1 LILKNDLKRKN
12 TNIIEINNKMQF
24 HASELNKTNQILME
38 LPLFRNLMDEKDE
51 LEEHVNMLKHNIMYF
66 ESTNRKLL
74 KKVEKLKSEI
84 KTMKKNKKSKNDY
97 IKQEKITEDEDDDD
111 VVFINQKDAT
121 VVQPAIQ
128 MVIEEGDDHPGLIT
142 CSTVQIK
149 ANEEYDDK
157 LLAEIDD
164 ELSVGQELGEH
175 ESKKNTIEVE
185 GEEGEEEVV
194 EGEDEEVEVVD
205 EEEVEVI
212 EEEEVEVIEEEEV
225 EVVEGE
231 EEEGEDEVEVIEGE
245 EEVEVV
251 EGEEE
256 EVEVVEGEEEEVEVV
271 EGEEEVE
278 VVEGEEEVEVV
289 EGEEEEVEVVEE
301 EGEGDEDVYEIEING
316 NTYYV
321 SNEKDSVIYAADE
334 NGEITIEAGVYKNGK
349 PVFH

>member
-1 LILKNDLKRKN
+1 MILKNDLKRKN

-38 LPLFRNLMDEKDE
+38 LPLFRNLMDEKEE

-97 IKQEKITEDEDDDD
+97 IKQEKITEDDDDD

-128 MVIEEGDDHPGLIT
+128 MVIEEGDYHTGLIT

-175 ESKKNTIEVE
+175 ESKENAI
-185 GEEGEEEVV
+185 EGEEE
-194 EGEDEEVEVVD
+194 EEVEVVEG

-212 EEEEVEVIEEEEV
+212 EEEEEEV

-231 EEEGEDEVEVIEGE
+231 EEEEVEVIEGE
-245 EEVEVV
+245 EEVEIV
-251 EGEEE
+251 EG
-256 EVEVVEGEEEEVEVV
+256 EEEVEVV

-289 EGEEEEVEVVEE
+289 EGEEEVEVVEGEEEVEIVEGEEE

>member
-38 LPLFRNLMDEKDE
+38 LPLFRNLMDEKEE

-121 VVQPAIQ
+121 VVQPVVQPAIQ

-149 ANEEYDDK
+149 ANEEYDHK

-175 ESKKNTIEVE
+175 ESKENAIEV
-185 GEEGEEEVV
+185 
-194 EGEDEEVEVVD
+194 D
-205 EEEVEVI
+205 
-212 EEEEVEVIEEEEV
+212 
-225 EVVEGE
+225 GE
-231 EEEGEDEVEVIEGE
+231 EEE
-245 EEVEVV
+245 
-251 EGEEE
+251 
-256 EVEVVEGEEEEVEVV
+256 
-271 EGEEEVE
+271 EEEVE

-289 EGEEEEVEVVEE
+289 EGEEEEVEVVEGE
-301 EGEGDEDVYEIEING
+301 EEGEVDEGEEKVEVDEGEEEEGEEKVEVVEGEEEEEVEVVEGEEEEEEVEGEEEVEVVEGEEEEVEVVEEEGDGEGDEDVYEIEING

>member
-1 LILKNDLKRKN
+1 
-12 TNIIEINNKMQF
+12 
-24 HASELNKTNQILME
+24 
-38 LPLFRNLMDEKDE
+38 
-51 LEEHVNMLKHNIMYF
+51 MYF

-111 VVFINQKDAT
+111 VVFITQKDAT
-121 VVQPAIQ
+121 VVQPAIK

-175 ESKKNTIEVE
+175 ESKENTIEVE
-185 GEEGEEEVV
+185 GEEEEN
-194 EGEDEEVEVVD
+194 
-205 EEEVEVI
+205 
-212 EEEEVEVIEEEEV
+212 
-225 EVVEGE
+225 
-231 EEEGEDEVEVIEGE
+231 
-245 EEVEVV
+245 
-251 EGEEE
+251 
-256 EVEVVEGEEEEVEVV
+256 VEVVEGEEEEVEVV

-278 VVEGEEEVEVV
+278 VVEEEEVEVV
-289 EGEEEEVEVVEE
+289 EGEEV

>member
-1 LILKNDLKRKN
+1 
-12 TNIIEINNKMQF
+12 MQF

-38 LPLFRNLMDEKDE
+38 LPLFRNLMDEKEE

-97 IKQEKITEDEDDDD
+97 IKQEKITEDDDDDD

-149 ANEEYDDK
+149 ADEEYDDK

-175 ESKKNTIEVE
+175 ESKENTIEVE
-185 GEEGEEEVV
+185 GEEEEEVVEVV
-194 EGEDEEVEVVD
+194 EGEDEEDVEVV
-205 EEEVEVI
+205 
-212 EEEEVEVIEEEEV
+212 
-225 EVVEGE
+225 
-231 EEEGEDEVEVIEGE
+231 EGE

-251 EGEEE
+251 EGEGEGEEE
-256 EVEVVEGEEEEVEVV
+256 EVEVVEEEEVEEEEVEIVEGDEEEVEVV

-278 VVEGEEEVEVV
+278 VVEGEEEEVEGEEEVEVV
-289 EGEEEEVEVVEE
+289 EGEEDEVEVVEE

>member
-1 LILKNDLKRKN
+1 
-12 TNIIEINNKMQF
+12 MQF

-38 LPLFRNLMDEKDE
+38 LPLFRNLMDEKEE

-84 KTMKKNKKSKNDY
+84 KTMKKSKKSKNYY
-97 IKQEKITEDEDDDD
+97 IKQEKTKEDNDDDDD
-111 VVFINQKDAT
+111 VVFINKNVAT
-121 VVQPAIQ
+121 VVQPTIQ

-175 ESKKNTIEVE
+175 ESKENTIEVE
-185 GEEGEEEVV
+185 GEEEEE
-194 EGEDEEVEVVD
+194 EG

-212 EEEEVEVIEEEEV
+212 EGEEEEEVEVIEGEEEEEEV

-231 EEEGEDEVEVIEGE
+231 EVEVVEGEEVEVVEE

-251 EGEEE
+251 EEE

-271 EGEEEVE
+271 EGEE
-278 VVEGEEEVEVV
+278 GEEE
-289 EGEEEEVEVVEE
+289 
-301 EGEGDEDVYEIEING
+301 EGDEDVYEIEING

-334 NGEITIEAGVYKNGK
+334 NGEITIEAGLYKNGK